1 MTNQMETA
9 WKGHLFRV
17 GSHDGCF
24 DDVPEK
30 KGELRKHIEP
40 WLSAVFQSEHLSLLL
55 GSGFTTAIATQVG
68 ARSAD
73 MALTEFEG
81 EGADKIKKAAEDS
94 AKRSCRGLPNFED
107 HIRIANELI
116 RGYEILG
123 NKQADQ
129 LRQELNKRLTV
140 FLNSILETER
150 AVYDAFNKDDEK
162 SLKTRNLLISFLLS
176 FASRATSRERL
187 NLFTTNYDR
196 MIEYGCDFA
205 GLRVV
210 DRFVGTLTPVFR
222 ASRLNID
229 LHYNPPGIRGEPRY
243 LEGVVRL
250 FKLHGSLDWRLEKRQ
265 IKRYGIPFGAPSGHP
280 DIPKEPL
287 GSVMVYPNAAKDM
300 ETAEYPYAELF
311 RDFAAATC
319 RPNSVL
325 VTYGYGFG
333 DDHVNRVIRDM
344 LTIPSTHL
352 VIMAYDDPGKTD
364 SEAGRIERFCLGL
377 GHEAQ
382 ISLLIGPHF
391 GNLPDLVA
399 SYLPKPAIDLI
410 SARQT
415 ELLKRREVDPA
426 KPRADTP
433 GTPSVPP
440 TGGAHADTN

>member
-1 MTNQMETA
+1 MTNHSEIS
-9 WKGHLFRV
+9 WKGHLFKV
-17 GSHDGCF
+17 GSHEGCF
-24 DDVPEK
+24 DEVPEK
-30 KGELRKHIEP
+30 NVDLRKHIEP

-55 GSGFTTAIATQVG
+55 GSGFTTAIAAQVD

-73 MALTEFEG
+73 MGIPEIEG
-81 EGADKIKKAAEDS
+81 ESADKIKKATEDS
-94 AKRSCRGLPNFED
+94 AKRSGRGLPNFED

-123 NKQADQ
+123 NKEADQ
-129 LRQELNKRLTV
+129 LRQTLNRRLRA
-140 FLNSILETER
+140 FLGSILESEQ
-150 AVYDAFNKDDEK
+150 AVLEAFNKNDEK
-162 SLKTRNLLISFLLS
+162 SLIARNLLISFLLS

-196 MIEYGCDFA
+196 LVEHGCDIA
-205 GLRVV
+205 GLRVL

-229 LHYNPPGIRGEPRY
+229 LHYNPPGMRGEPRY
-243 LEGVVRL
+243 LEGVVRF

-265 IKRYGIPFGAPSGHP
+265 IRRYGIPFGAPSDHP
-280 DIPKEPL
+280 DIPREPL
-287 GSVMVYPNAAKDM
+287 DSVMVYPNAAKDM

-311 RDFAAATC
+311 RDFAAAIC
-319 RPNSVL
+319 RHNSVL

-352 VIMAYDDPGKTD
+352 VIIAYGDPGRTD
-364 SEAGRIERFCLGL
+364 KEPGRIERFCLGV

-382 ISLLIGPHF
+382 ISLLIGSHF

-415 ELLKRREVDPA
+415 ELLKRREVDPIT
-426 KPRADTP
+426 PRPNDPDTP
-433 GTPSVPP
+433 SMPP
-440 TGGAHADTN
+440 LGGDHADTN